1 MPEFVKMIGVL
12 CIACSLAGGSLAVVN
27 MVTKTPIAAWESKQ
41 KEAALR
47 EVFPNADAFE
57 SVKPE
62 QQWKALK
69 NGQVVGN
76 VFLTEVQGYSGAI
89 TLMFGIAADQSI
101 TGLNVLS
108 HTETPGLGAKI
119 TTTQFREQFKQKRF
133 EQIALKKDASQGAID
148 GITAA
153 TISSRAVTR
162 AVASTFNDFLKA
174 QEGAGK

>member
-27 MVTKTPIAAWESKQ
+27 MVTKTPIAAWETKQ
-41 KEAALR
+41 QDASLR
-47 EVFPNADAFE
+47 EVFADADEFQE
-57 SVKPE
+57 VTPR
-62 QQWKALK
+62 QRWKALK
-69 NGQVVGN
+69 NGQPVGY
-76 VFLTEVQGYSGAI
+76 VFLIEFQGYGGTIKA
-89 TLMFGIAADQSI
+89 MFGVSAENVV

-119 TTTQFREQFKQKRF
+119 TNAQFRDQFAQKRL

-153 TISSRAVTR
+153 TISSRAVT
-162 AVASTFNDFLKA
+162 KA
-174 QEGAGK
+174 IAATLLSFQQEQEGAGK